1 MPPTKDWEEF
11 KKIPIHM
18 GTLIHFK
25 LCFERADQDR
35 DGKIDIME
43 LGEWAQGIGLRNISF
58 EDLKQ
63 MIAQV
68 DVNHHG
74 RVDFWEFLAIQLY
87 ISLNLQDTV
96 DLLEFIKFLNQS
108 YTA

>member
-1 MPPTKDWEEF
+1 MGANNERQLLY
-11 KKIPIHM
+11 IPSLH
-18 GTLIHFK
+18 TDFLIS
-25 LCFERADQDR
+25 ERHEVFLVCLSSPGHPLSA
-35 DGKIDIME
+35 K
-43 LGEWAQGIGLRNISF
+43 
-58 EDLKQ
+58 
-63 MIAQV
+63 V

-74 RVDFWEFLAIQLY
+74 RVDFWEFLAIQLF